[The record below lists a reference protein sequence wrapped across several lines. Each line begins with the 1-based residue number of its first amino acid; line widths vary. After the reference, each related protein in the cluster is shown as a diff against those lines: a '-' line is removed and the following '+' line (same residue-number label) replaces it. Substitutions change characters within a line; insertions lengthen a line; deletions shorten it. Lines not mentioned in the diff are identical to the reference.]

1 MDADH
6 YFDHS
11 AQRRNWLGR
20 MVQGLIAST
29 VAIVCL
35 ALTAKA
41 DVIIDYTLNMSA
53 QVSSYS
59 YAVYGDYIYVT
70 GTFAYDATLG
80 HVTTANLSVTGN
92 LQASNLPAAGVSLT
106 SVQTGSED
114 QNDIDVF
121 SSTGDYQLAFEFANS
136 LNVGGTDLVLNNAS
150 TDNGPAYF
158 YDAHDGYAQYHI
170 GYYGVTGGAVPEPG
184 SLMLLAVPLLGLA
197 FLSRR
202 AVGKRLSA

>member
-92 LQASNLPAAGVSLT
+92 LQASNLPARRR
-106 SVQTGSED
+106 QPH
-114 QNDIDVF
+114 QR
-121 SSTGDYQLAFEFANS
+121 AN
-136 LNVGGTDLVLNNAS
+136 G
-150 TDNGPAYF
+150 
-158 YDAHDGYAQYHI
+158 I
-170 GYYGVTGGAVPEPG
+170 
-184 SLMLLAVPLLGLA
+184 
-197 FLSRR
+197 
-202 AVGKRLSA
+202 